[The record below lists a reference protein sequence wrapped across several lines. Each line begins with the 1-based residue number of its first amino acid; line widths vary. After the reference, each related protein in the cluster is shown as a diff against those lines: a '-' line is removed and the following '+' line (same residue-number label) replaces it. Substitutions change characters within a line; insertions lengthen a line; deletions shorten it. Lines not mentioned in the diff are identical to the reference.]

1 MGNFLSENGL
11 LRRLKI
17 TARVGLLAGIA
28 IAATIVLAG
37 VFLYGNRLTSAALD
51 QQAEY
56 MRLSDL
62 AHKVEIGTLQMRRRE
77 KDFLLRRDLKYVDKY
92 KNDAASVEQT
102 LAEIGALS
110 IAGAV
115 GEKTERLLNDIARHR
130 NQFMAVVQ
138 MMQAIGLNEKSG
150 LQGELRGAVHQ
161 VEKRLKAAD
170 HKELTVKML
179 MMRRHEKDFML
190 RGAEKYIG
198 RIDKRRK
205 EFGSILAQSDFTPA
219 EKAEITRLIDN
230 YQKRFNA
237 YAATSQDLRAQTKM
251 LSAIFSEMVSDFM
264 AIANAAND
272 GRISADASL
281 AQTRQWLTK
290 ITWIVAG
297 LVLVLAIAAGFL
309 VGRSIS
315 RPITDLAAA
324 MSKLAG
330 GDMAAHLPD
339 ADPRNEIGQMVKT
352 VQFFKESAIRNQQL
366 ESETKGARETAERE
380 RHATMNTL
388 ADEFEGN
395 VGSIVAT
402 VSSAVGDLEAATRTM
417 AAQSE
422 ETSTQAV
429 HVSSVSDEMASNV
442 QTAAAA
448 AEQLAVFVQDVGR
461 QVKES
466 SQISNNAVTQ
476 AGATVDRVKALADS
490 ADRIGDIVG
499 LIQDIAEQTNLL
511 ALNATIEAARAGE
524 AGKGFA
530 VVASEVKTLAEQTAK
545 ATTEIASQI
554 GEIQTTTSESAE
566 AIDTIS
572 STIDELNT
580 ISMSI
585 SNAVDEQLATSQEIA
600 NSVQQAAEGTQSVT
614 ETIAGISMGA
624 KDTSHASSDLLAGTE
639 KLAAQ
644 ADRLSGEMATFLQSV
659 RAA

>member
-1 MGNFLSENGL
+1 MGNFLSGFGML
-11 LRRLKI
+11 QSLKI
-17 TARVGLLAGIA
+17 TTRVSLLAIVA
-28 IAATIVLAG
+28 IVATVLLAG
-37 VFLYGNRLTSAALD
+37 VFLYGNRQTSAALD
-51 QQAEY
+51 RQADY

-62 AHKVEIGTLQMRRRE
+62 AHKVEIGALQMRRRE
-77 KDFLLRRDLKYVDKY
+77 KDFLLRRDVKYVDKY
-92 KNDAASVEQT
+92 KKDAASVE
-102 LAEIGALS
+102 EILS
-110 IAGAV
+110 EMSGLPVAGAI
-115 GEKTERLLNDIARHR
+115 GENAQRLLDGIARHR
-130 NQFMAVVQ
+130 AQFEMVVQ
-138 MMQAIGLNEKSG
+138 KMQAIGLDEKSG

-170 HKELTVKML
+170 HKSLTIKML

-190 RGAEKYIG
+190 RGADKYIG

-205 EFGSILAQSDFTPA
+205 EFEAILAQSDFLPA
-219 EKAEITRLIDN
+219 QRAEITKLIDN
-230 YQKRFNA
+230 YQKRFNS
-237 YAATSQDLRAQTKM
+237 YAATSQDMGAQTKK
-251 LSAIFSEMVSDFM
+251 LSAIFADMKPDFE

-281 AQTRQWLTK
+281 AQTRNWLTK

-297 LVLVLAIAAGFL
+297 LVLILAVGAGVL

-315 RPITDLAAA
+315 RPIKGLAEAMDKLAA
-324 MSKLAG
+324 
-330 GDMAAHLPD
+330 GDMAAELPD
-339 ADPRNEIGQMVKT
+339 ADPRNEIGQMVAT
-352 VQFFKESAIRNQQL
+352 VQVFKDNAIRNQQL
-366 ESETKGARETAERE
+366 ETESKGAREAAERE
-380 RHATMNTL
+380 KQATMETL
-388 ADEFEGN
+388 ADGFESN

-476 AGATVDRVKALADS
+476 AGATVDRVKALANS

-614 ETIAGISMGA
+614 ETIAGISLGA

-639 KLAAQ
+639 KLSAQ
-644 ADRLSGEMATFLQSV
+644 ADRLSGEMKTFLKSV